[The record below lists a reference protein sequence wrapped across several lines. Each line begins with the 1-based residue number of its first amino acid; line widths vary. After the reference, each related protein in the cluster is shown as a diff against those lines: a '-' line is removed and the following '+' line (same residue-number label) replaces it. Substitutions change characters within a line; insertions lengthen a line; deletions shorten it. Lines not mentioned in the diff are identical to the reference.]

1 MIISKWRC
9 LNSVIVSQNCTVW
22 LFTHLASEC
31 MRQWPSAWD
40 VLTSYRD
47 QKVPSFN
54 AGFIVSIKFS
64 PKRSS
69 WVTLESTVD
78 LYIYIYCRDR
88 ICVTCTP
95 LTPGQ
100 SSWCTHWDISND
112 IGVCHVGDRELKAM
126 GGHLCVVPLFWFN
139 RTYFVTDLE
148 CILCSTPFIKME
160 FVSLVIRL
168 RHIMTE

>member
-31 MRQWPSAWD
+31 MRQWPSGGD

-69 WVTLESTVD
+69 WVTLESTVVLHTAVIGCVWHVSRSHPVKAVDAHIEISVMTSVSATLETESLRQWAGTFVSYPYSD
-78 LYIYIYCRDR
+78 LIER
-88 ICVTCTP
+88 I
-95 LTPGQ
+95 LWRIW
-100 SSWCTHWDISND
+100 S
-112 IGVCHVGDRELKAM
+112 AYFA
-126 GGHLCVVPLFWFN
+126 VPL
-139 RTYFVTDLE
+139 
-148 CILCSTPFIKME
+148 
-160 FVSLVIRL
+160 SLKWSL
-168 RHIMTE
+168 SLL